1 MMAFNFL
8 PNRYQMIRKKNNSSL
23 KIKTLSERANEAYD
37 QGYLENFKVIDKK
50 LITADGKFSFEPR
63 EVTIGNTYRF
73 DNHSDP
79 LDTSILY
86 LVETRTGKKGTLID
100 ANGGNPNILISNFVR
115 EVSFRQEK

>member
-8 PNRYQMIRKKNNSSL
+8 PPRYDMITKKNNSSL
-23 KIKTLSERANEAYD
+23 KTKTLSERANEAYD
-37 QGYLENFKVIDKK
+37 HGYSEIFKVIDKK
-50 LITADGKFSFEPR
+50 LTTADGKFSFEPTD
-63 EVTIGNTYRF
+63 VTINNTYRF

-100 ANGGNPNILISNFVR
+100 APGGYADVVVSNFVR
-115 EVSFRQEK
+115 EVSNRQEK